1 MEMSQLREFVLRPLK
16 DDEVVPQT
24 DRSEAELIVNEVPL
38 IADGDFMTDDEDVV
52 VRGVTK

>member
-16 DDEVVPQT
+16 DDEVVPQN
-24 DRSEAELIVNEVPL
+24 DRSEAELIANEVPL